1 MNNYCCDNYDLA
13 EDEIDEFR
21 YSTRRV
27 GELRLISL
35 FSLEGLENLDTFYY
49 VILYDLRCKK
59 ENSKDTCNN
68 DDQLKQDIENNKLFE
83 VLLKV
88 KVDLRLNLDYSKC

>member
-49 VILYDLRCKK
+49 AILYDLRCKK